1 MSGKSVAVAVL
12 CAAFFIGSAFAD
24 TTYTQNSEGWGE
36 ALTVGDGET
45 VTIDGG
51 SGNGWGGAIT
61 VNSNGTVK
69 VRGIIRLNGTVT
81 VAKGGVL
88 DIESGTAYCEFG
100 ARTATGTVTIRSGAQ
115 LNINRSDAF
124 NYANGFILHIYG
136 TFNCQTFRQSFNVAD
151 RVYFHDGARMIG
163 VGDGNG
169 GIDLYADGCRI
180 IADGESVIESP
191 IKART
196 TGGTLNIACCENA
209 HPCFKGGFIYGSSSN
224 GKGNIV
230 QVAATAEEGNAA
242 GTCDNAVVE
251 IGPSTDQGK
260 FIFISDA
267 IVALTGVTPSF
278 SVESSAAGLTFVAD
292 KATATTFHANVQTLP
307 EITAANAT
315 VSLTGAGIVA
325 LRDAAP
331 AFPITFDG
339 ASLQIAAGTPVA
351 LAAGSSVSATTL
363 VGVENL
369 AANTAATL
377 FTGAD
382 ADFDVSKLS
391 ATAMRNGIALGT
403 AVAPALAD
411 GTVSITGVAA
421 YDANAW
427 IEPFI
432 QERALIWLDASDAA
446 NFVFTDTMGE
456 VAVWKDRSACGR
468 DASYYDSPSANY
480 QRYHGTLGVSAGV
493 PAFLMGT
500 TGSCIDLKYARMT
513 TMRSVF
519 WVMAIEQNGNAWFLG
534 DSGAYRFHRTTT
546 LAYAYDNANVYFKNG
561 SIYCDGVKA
570 ENPVSTIP
578 PTDRHVYSTVNT
590 SNNMESD
597 YLTSDVRDAN
607 NAGPRSGGRDISE
620 FIAFDF
626 ALPDA
631 DRQAIE
637 AYLAAKWMGAN
648 PTAAAT
654 DANTYTLTSTFDVGG
669 AVSGDKNLVFTDGA
683 AVAFSDITADAPAL
697 ATTGSVTI
705 PSGTTIPVTVD
716 AETLQPGTY
725 TLISAANGI
734 TSLDQFAAS
743 ATTAAGVAATFA
755 VSDGKLTMTLAVTA
769 ASAAQTWRPADA
781 SDLGWNA
788 TSANWLLD
796 GGVMSGFLSYIPV
809 VFDGNDTATGEITV
823 SGTHSMGPL
832 NVTGA
837 KDYTLIGDGTLL
849 GTDTI
854 TLGGTGTVMLNGVG
868 FGDQPIVIKDGQK
881 VALGANAPENTLGTD
896 SGTDG
901 GKVTIKDGGQLNI
914 NYTSTVSN
922 NTDPRQELTHHKVFV
937 LSGDGPDGRGALIND
952 ALDGRG
958 TANEDNPYG
967 SQLRRIELADDATVG
982 GTHRMEV
989 RLRSGTYATAEPGIY
1004 GPDKRLTI
1012 KSTNPYGFGLI
1023 SQPINVGAVTIAEGA
1038 TFRPEAMTESQF
1050 NIPDGITFEG
1060 GILHAYSSTYPA
1072 SVPFLVTDKGG
1083 TINAANGTATLKGP
1097 VTVAA
1102 GGKLTMNGE
1111 YTVYYQ
1117 GGITAQGDIETT
1129 GGTHVLAGPMSFAN
1143 MPILTGGGL
1152 YIGSGFSANT
1162 FTLEHASGSSGFFLN
1177 NTSPNFETA
1186 NFTVTGGA
1194 FDIRPQV
1201 AGILDVQGTVN
1212 LHQTAG
1218 TTYAYGTNT
1227 NAEYGVAMKLVGE
1240 IENLSVGLNASRS
1253 GTLEL
1258 KAGSDLTT
1266 KALWTGNNGSGPSAG
1281 RVIIDQGAKVTIT
1294 SDSFRNGHW
1303 SGTPAVPSVHRMDIY
1318 GEVDALPAILW
1329 DTYDCPRGEVYL
1341 HEGGLLRVKGI
1352 WANRQQ
1358 GNNNSTYNHPYA
1370 NGTEAGAGRHWFL
1383 MEGGRLELGSSGFG
1397 GARTPG
1403 VTRFDLQ
1410 NGEVVNVSGAWGGDA
1425 AFPIFFGYEK
1435 LGGHVTFDLAEYYI
1449 NWNNGLSGA
1458 SDLTIKGSVNFQ
1470 GQRTDERLQGA
1481 MLGSLTIENTG
1492 GNDLRV
1498 TSYFGGGLALAD
1510 NVNAQVAKYSDDH
1523 YPFAIAGNVQ
1533 DQIATSA
1540 WSYPFIAS
1548 DFWTFIHKHYG
1559 SNPRRTY
1566 TSFAGRGEFYV
1577 PPEKAGKWTFAG
1589 NYDDN
1594 IRLDVDGTQVFKS
1607 ASWTAAG
1614 VGTVELSAGWHAF
1627 TLSSY
1632 DGTGGI
1638 GPGQAT
1644 WSDGKSI
1651 GFLIGE
1657 STSTTSGDYTKFV
1670 PNADMGDGITLQIRP
1685 KANACV
1691 WSWQK
1696 GNANWDTTENWSHIK
1711 CIDSV
1716 AYMHKYG
1723 SNAAADTLGYFA
1735 SKVNRFQGWFKV
1747 EELQEGEWTFKMFYD
1762 DYKMLIVD
1770 GEQLIKHTTP
1780 WTGVPSATKTLA
1792 AGWHRWEVR
1801 VGDGSGGWGPNG
1813 TYNNYNTLSYIAPG
1827 EDEKQWNETNLKLAA
1842 TLGDIAALE
1851 PTGIYKELELGAGSA
1866 LTSAGTMAMPIY
1878 GTLKG
1883 TGTLKGSFAFAGDYN
1898 CWEVTGGAANK
1909 ELARATFE
1917 NATADTFTGLK
1928 AVKATFDERP
1938 KVSTYFLTGAVSGL
1952 ADGVVENVAVTVTA
1966 GETDYSADFYLAV
1979 EASRLVLKN
1988 TKPSGL
1994 IIIIQ

>member
-1 MSGKSVAVAVL
+1 MKSGLFGIIALGATILTGSVW
-12 CAAFFIGSAFAD
+12 AD
-24 TTYTQNSEGWGE
+24 TTYQPGTDGWGA

-45 VTIDGG
+45 VIIDGG
-51 SGNGWGGAIT
+51 SGNNGWGSAVT
-61 VNSNGTVK
+61 VNEGGTLK
-69 VRGIIRLNGTVT
+69 VRGNIKLNGTTT
-81 VAKGGVL
+81 VAKGGTL
-88 DIESGTAYCEFG
+88 DIETGTAYCAFG
-100 ARTATGTVTIRSGAQ
+100 ARTATGTVIIRSGAKLD
-115 LNINRSDAF
+115 LNCSDAF
-124 NYANGFILHIYG
+124 NYSNGFIIHVYG
-136 TFNCQTFRQSFNVAD
+136 TLSCFNYRISVDNTD
-151 RVYFHDGARMIG
+151 LIYIHDGARVTG
-163 VGDGNG
+163 AGDGNG
-169 GIDLYADGCRI
+169 AIDLFKADCRI
-180 IADGESVIESP
+180 IVDGESVIEGP
-191 IKART
+191 IKSRITDQA
-196 TGGTLNIACCENA
+196 LFIACCENA
-209 HPCFKGGFIYGSSSN
+209 HPYFKGGFIYGTSAN
-224 GKGNIV
+224 GKGNIT

-242 GTCDNAVVE
+242 GTCANAVIE
-251 IGPSTDQGK
+251 IGPSTNQGK

-267 IVALTGVTPSF
+267 IVALTGATPSF

-292 KATATTFHANVQTLP
+292 KATASTFFANVQTLP
-307 EITAANAT
+307 AITAANAT
-315 VSLTGAGIVA
+315 VTLKGAGIAA
-325 LRDAAP
+325 LQDAAP

-339 ASLQIAAGTPVA
+339 AALQIAAGTPVA
-351 LAAGSSVSATTL
+351 LAAGSSVTAATL
-363 VGVENL
+363 VGVDNL

-382 ADFDVSKLS
+382 AAFDVTKLS

-403 AVAPALAD
+403 AVSPTLAD
-411 GTVSITGVAA
+411 GAVSITGVAA
-421 YDANAW
+421 YDPDAW

-432 QERALIWLDASDAA
+432 QERALIWLDASEAA
-446 NFVFTDTMGE
+446 NFIFTDTLGE
-456 VAVWKDRSACGR
+456 VAVWKDRSLCGR

-513 TMRSVF
+513 TMRSIF

-626 ALPDA
+626 ALSDA

-637 AYLAAKWMGAN
+637 AYLATKWMGAN
-648 PTAAAT
+648 PTAAT

-669 AVSGDKNLVFTDGA
+669 SVSGDKNLVFTDGA
-683 AVAFSDITADAPAL
+683 AVAISDITADKPAL
-697 ATTGSVTI
+697 ATTGSVTL
-705 PSGTTIPVTVD
+705 PAGTAIPVTVD
-716 AETLQPGTY
+716 AQTLQPGTY
-725 TLISAANGI
+725 TLISAASGI
-734 TSLDQFAAS
+734 TSLDQFAA
-743 ATTAAGVAATFA
+743 TAATANGVSATFA
-755 VSDGKLTMTLAVTA
+755 VTGGKLTMTLAVTT

-796 GGVMSGFLSYIPV
+796 GGVMSGFLGYIPAI
-809 VFDGNDTATGEITV
+809 FDGNETVSGEITV
-823 SGTHSMGPL
+823 SGTHTMGPL
-832 NVTGA
+832 NVSGA
-837 KDYTLIGDGTLL
+837 KDYTFIGDGTLL
-849 GTDTI
+849 GTETI

-868 FGDQPIVIKDGQK
+868 LGDQPIVITDGQK
-881 VALGANAPENTLGTD
+881 VALGADAPENTL
-896 SGTDG
+896 GTDG

-914 NYTSTVSN
+914 NYTSTASN
-922 NTDPRQELTHHKVFV
+922 NTEPRQELTHHKVFV

-967 SQLRRIELADDATVG
+967 SQLRRVELANDATVG

-1038 TFRPEAMTESQF
+1038 TFRPEAMAESQF
-1050 NIPDGITFEG
+1050 NIPGGITFEG
-1060 GILHAYSSTYPA
+1060 GILHAYSSTYPD

-1083 TINAANGTATLKGP
+1083 TINAASGTATLKGP
-1097 VTVAA
+1097 VTVAT
-1102 GGKLTMNGE
+1102 GGKLTLNGGNV
-1111 YTVYYQ
+1111 VYYQ
-1117 GGITAQGDIETT
+1117 GGITAQGDVETT
-1129 GGTHVLAGPMSFAN
+1129 GGTHVLAGPMAFAN

-1152 YIGSGFSANT
+1152 YIGSGFSANS

-1177 NTSPNFETA
+1177 NTAPNFETA

-1194 FDIRPQV
+1194 FDIRPQA
-1201 AGILDVQGTVN
+1201 AGILDIPGTVN
-1212 LHQTAG
+1212 LTQTSG
-1218 TTYAYGTNT
+1218 TSYAYGPNTNT
-1227 NAEYGVAMKLVGE
+1227 EYGVAMKLVGT
-1240 IENLSVGLNASRS
+1240 IENLSVGLNSNRS

-1266 KALWTGNNGSGPSAG
+1266 KALWTGNNGSGPSTG
-1281 RVIIDQGAKVTIT
+1281 RVIIDHDAKVTLT
-1294 SDSFRNGHW
+1294 TDSFRNGHW
-1303 SGTPAVPSVHRMDIY
+1303 SGTPAVPSVHRLDVY

-1329 DTYDCPRGEVYL
+1329 NTYDCPRGEVYL
-1341 HEGGLLRVKGI
+1341 HEGGVLRVKGI
-1352 WANRQQ
+1352 WANRHQ
-1358 GNNNSTYNHPYA
+1358 NNSNDTYNHPYG
-1370 NGTEAGAGRHWFL
+1370 NGTDPGAGRHWFL

-1403 VTRFDLQ
+1403 VTRFDFQ
-1410 NGEVVNVSGAWGGDA
+1410 NGEIVNVSGAWGGDA

-1435 LGGHVTFDLAEYYI
+1435 LGGKVTFDMGEYYV

-1458 SDLTIKGSVNFQ
+1458 SDVTIKGSVNFQ

-1481 MLGSLTIENTG
+1481 MLGKLTVENTG
-1492 GNDLRV
+1492 GNDLTV
-1498 TSYFGGGLALAD
+1498 TSYFGGGLTLAD
-1510 NVNAQVAKYSDDH
+1510 GVNAQVAKYSDNQ

-1533 DQIATSA
+1533 DQIATA
-1540 WSYPFIAS
+1540 DWSYPFIAS
-1548 DFWTFIHKHYG
+1548 DFWTFIHRHYNA
-1559 SNPRRTY
+1559 NPRRTY

-1577 PPEKAGKWTFAG
+1577 PEEKAGKWTFAG

-1644 WSDGKSI
+1644 WTDGKAI
-1651 GFLIGE
+1651 GFIIGE
-1657 STSTTSGDYTKFV
+1657 STSTTSSDYTKFE
-1670 PNADMGDGITLQIRP
+1670 PNASLGDGLTLQVRP
-1685 KANACV
+1685 KANACI
-1691 WSWQK
+1691 WSFQN
-1696 GNANWDTTENWSHIK
+1696 GNANWETTENWTTIK
-1711 CIDSV
+1711 CTDTVIP
-1716 AYMHKYG
+1716 MHKH
-1723 SNAAADTLGYFA
+1723 SNASDAGDWSAYF
-1735 SKVNRFQGWFKV
+1735 SGKVNKFEGWFKV
-1747 EELQEGEWTFKMFYD
+1747 AADQKGEWTFKMGYD
-1762 DYKMLIVD
+1762 DYKKLHID
-1770 GEQLIKHTTP
+1770 GEELINNTSWTATP
-1780 WTGVPSATKTLA
+1780 TATKTLE
-1792 AGWHRWEVR
+1792 AGWHRWSVR
-1801 VGDGSGGWGPNG
+1801 VGDGSGGWGPSAANNG
-1813 TYNNYNTLSYIAPG
+1813 NTLSYIAPG
-1827 EDEKQWNETNLKLAA
+1827 AEEKQFNEQNLTLAA
-1842 TLGDIAALE
+1842 TLGDIAAIE
-1851 PTGIYKELELGAGSA
+1851 PTGIYRDLVLGDNAV
-1866 LTSAGTMAMPIY
+1866 LTSTGTMPMPIF

-1883 TGTLKGSFAFAGDYN
+1883 TGTLAGAFAFAGDESD
-1898 CWEVTGGAANK
+1898 WDVTGKSANR
-1909 ELARATFE
+1909 ELVCATFA
-1917 NATADTFTGLK
+1917 NATRETFQGL
-1928 AVKATFDERP
+1928 AHVTATFDEKPRC
-1938 KVSTYFLTGAVSGL
+1938 SFYFLTDEITGL
-1952 ADGVVENVAVTVTA
+1952 TAEDVEDATVTVKD
-1966 GETDYSADFYLAV
+1966 GENDYSEDFALTVKEGRLAL
-1979 EASRLVLKN
+1979 ANLK
-1988 TKPSGL
+1988 PGGFL
-1994 IIIIQ
+1994 MMLR